1 MEVVEQEIKFQSL
14 FEYETLNAFGH
25 QVEPNASTFYVR
37 MPFLSNTKE
46 LSIDTELI
54 LDWKELAKK
63 EAKEKKGKTA
73 FQDIAENEAKRRRL
87 AGTR

>member
-1 MEVVEQEIKFQSL
+1 
-14 FEYETLNAFGH
+14 
-25 QVEPNASTFYVR
+25 

-54 LDWKELAKK
+54 LEWKELAKK

-73 FQDIAENEAKRRRL
+73 FQEIAENEAKRRRL